1 MDKDMMKI
9 NDDELENVSG
19 GYSDFVDSSNP
30 QCRSCVY
37 GISAMR
43 EIRCLRE
50 DWDCEYSPREI

>member
-50 DWDCEYSPREI
+50 D